1 MRIGNI
7 METKPIKIQ
16 DAYKDDPDRS
26 AVLIVNSAKP
36 FNAEP
41 SEKLLVEEYITPNS
55 LFFVRNHMPVP
66 VVTEDMVKNYTLE
79 PRIDHQCKIQIS
91 ISSL

>member
-7 METKPIKIQ
+7 LETKPIKIQ

-26 AVLIVNSAKP
+26 SALVINSAKP

-41 SEKLLVEEYITPNS
+41 PEKLLLDDYITPNS

-66 VVTEDMVKNYTLE
+66 TVTDKMVKNYTLD
-79 PRIDHQCKIQIS
+79 PRIDGAGKQHLGCHH
-91 ISSL
+91 